1 MRPRRLTSV
10 LVTVFIPLM
19 VILSILMAA
28 PAPGQEVDDL
38 RGLLPPD
45 ELLRPEALL
54 GALIS
59 IEVDRQIEAD
69 ALVIELD
76 RLNRLRSRRDQA
88 LDVLA
93 SLYADLD
100 LVFNTAEGR
109 DRPDE
114 MEALEESLRMAELRV
129 QMLGDEGRDL
139 RQRIE
144 SRRSRLLALIERT
157 DQLIATLPDDTD
169 SITGV
174 WDVRFVPTGEHGV
187 FTLFQSG
194 TVLNGEYALSGGW
207 HGSLQG
213 TVVGGKMFLERIDAV
228 KGRFSTLTGELN
240 AAGTAVRG
248 TWTER
253 DLTANRPTDGSW
265 LAETRQRDSAGR

>member
-1 MRPRRLTSV
+1 MRSNLNPV
-10 LVTVFIPLM
+10 LATIFIPLL
-19 VILSILMAA
+19 VLLTVLT
-28 PAPGQEVDDL
+28 PAPVTGQEVDDL

-69 ALVIELD
+69 GLVVELG
-76 RLNRLRSRRDQA
+76 RLNRLRGRRDQA

-100 LVFNTAEGR
+100 LVFNTAEGA
-109 DRPDE
+109 DRPVE
-114 MEALEESLRMAELRV
+114 MESLEENLRMAELRV

-144 SRRSRLLALIERT
+144 ARRSRLLALIERT
-157 DQLIATLPDDTD
+157 DQLVATLPDDTD
-169 SITGV
+169 SLTGV
-174 WDVRFVPTGEHGV
+174 WDVRMVPTGEHGV

-194 TVLNGEYALSGGW
+194 TVLSGEYALSGGW

-213 TVVGGKMFLERIDAV
+213 TVVGGKIFVERIDAV
-228 KGRFSTLTGELN
+228 KGRFSTLTGNLN
-240 AAGTAVRG
+240 AEGTAVRG

-253 DLTANRPTDGSW
+253 DLTADRPTEGSW
-265 LAETRQRDSAGR
+265 LADKRRPDGSRR